1 MEINNSNRRNFIRNT
16 VTAIGAIGI
25 SSVWNTLNAGEMG
38 HFALS
43 AGEKPSGLIASDEDL
58 WRYVQ
63 QAFTSSPNIMNLNNG
78 GVSPQ
83 PKVVQEAFENFNR
96 ISNEGP
102 AYYMW
107 NVLGKGRETVRK
119 NLAFLAGCSEEEV
132 AIVRNTTE
140 ALETVIFGINL
151 EKGDEVVLTRQDYP
165 NMINA
170 WKQREKREGIVLK
183 WVELPV
189 PVEDDDFIVEK
200 FREQFSDR
208 TKIVQITHMINW
220 NGQILPARKIA
231 DAAHQQGIEVMV
243 DGAHTFAH
251 ITYSIPDLDCDYFGT
266 SLHKW
271 TFAPFG
277 TGMLYVRKSKVKNL
291 WPLTA
296 PADPEADDIR
306 KFEAMGTRSF
316 PSELAIGTAL
326 EFHRLLGS
334 ERKEARLRFLREYWM
349 KGLSDIPGIIL
360 NTSRK
365 PEYACGLGNFAV
377 EGIEPEEIQRQLF
390 DRYNIYTISVKWENI
405 NGIRIT
411 PGVYTSAENL
421 DLFIGAV
428 HEIAKKR

>member
-1 MEINNSNRRNFIRNT
+1 M
-16 VTAIGAIGI
+16 
-25 SSVWNTLNAGEMG
+25 
-38 HFALS
+38 
-43 AGEKPSGLIASDEDL
+43 IASDEDL

-63 QAFTSSPNIMNLNNG
+63 QSFTASPNIMNLNNG

-96 ISNEGP
+96 ICNEGP

-107 NVLGKGRETVRK
+107 NVMGKGRETVRK
-119 NLAFLAGCSEEEV
+119 NLSILAGCSEEEV

-140 ALETVIFGINL
+140 ALETVIFGVNL
-151 EKGDEVVLTRQDYP
+151 KKGDEVVLTKHDYP

-189 PVEDDDFIVEK
+189 PVENDELVVEK
-200 FREQFSDR
+200 FKEQFSAR
-208 TKIVQITHMINW
+208 TKIVQIMHMINW
-220 NGQILPARKIA
+220 NGQLLPVRKIA
-231 DAAHQQGIEVMV
+231 DAAHHQGIEVMV

-251 ITYSIPDLDCDYFGT
+251 LTFSIPDLDCDYFGT

-271 TFAPFG
+271 LFSPFG
-277 TGMLYVRKSKVKNL
+277 TGMLYVKKNKVKNL

-296 PADPEADDIR
+296 PADPEVNDIR

-326 EFHRLLGS
+326 EFHGLLGS
-334 ERKEARLRFLREYWM
+334 ERKEARLRFLKEYWM
-349 KGLSDIPGIIL
+349 EGVSDIPGIKF

-365 PEYACGLGNFAV
+365 PEFACGLGNFAI
-377 EGIEPEEIQRQLF
+377 EGIEPEEIQKQLF
-390 DRYNIYTISVKWENI
+390 DKYNIYTISVKWENI
-405 NGIRIT
+405 NGIRVT
-411 PGVYTSAENL
+411 PNVYTSTDNL
-421 DLFIGAV
+421 DRFTGAV